1 MTLAAV
7 LATAVSSAACGPSQQ
22 KARALPAHPEAPA
35 RKVGKGYVVTVPPE
49 GIVVGADDKHKAVK
63 PKVTEDFEGP
73 PTSNDWWS
81 SLIWQFEA
89 KEPYSY
95 EMFPHPF
102 ALRARGDGLAVGY
115 SDKAQINGRQY
126 MFPYE
131 RDLVVGLAGLES
143 PDTRVAS
150 YSDWAVT
157 ADWRSGANR
166 LRATFGHGLPF
177 VYFERKGDAP
187 VSIKVSRFRKS
198 SDKSDDKGDSGEG
211 GDVEMWSEGG
221 GVMAITVGG
230 HHYGLFAPTTA
241 SWTRKGDTFSSTLDG
256 KDYFSVAVLPDRKPE
271 TLKLF
276 REHAYAFVTDT
287 RVSWT
292 YDEKKAELTT
302 HFAVKAAL
310 KDQGKGLSPEPLL
323 ALYRHQW
330 LHTANKLLP
339 YEYASPR
346 GAMKV
351 LAGDGFETKMSFG
364 GVLPVMPVVDS
375 VDKSLLEKYVR
386 EVAWQS
392 DLFPVGLQPKPD
404 RDTYWTGKSLGKVA
418 TVMQLADQIGDR
430 KDHDLLLRALEN
442 ELQDWFDGEAPKLFY
457 YDKTW
462 ATIVGVPTSYDS
474 DAALND
480 HHFHYG
486 YFVQAA
492 AAIARYDAAWAKRWG
507 SFVDMLAKDAAN
519 PSRDDTRFP
528 FLRYMDPYAGH
539 GWANGPAQYHDG
551 NNEESSSEDMN
562 FSTGLILWGA
572 VTGNTLLRD
581 TGIFLYA
588 TTLEAI
594 EQYWFDADHAVF
606 PKGFDFPCVG
616 MVWSAGGK
624 FDTWWDSNPIMIHGI
639 NYLPFQGGSLYL
651 GRRPELVAREYEAL
665 MSRTKNAVYT
675 WRDYALMYLALAD
688 GKRAAQELEKDTYLE
703 PEFGDSRALMYTWIR
718 ALAAYGNVDASVT
731 ADAPTYA
738 VFKNDEAR
746 SYVAY
751 NPGAEP
757 ATVTFSDG
765 TKLEVPPKE
774 LKETTGAAPAAGGD
788 EAPKPHKAAHKEHKA
803 SEEPKPHEEAEA
815 PAEPPPP
822 PHKEHKARKASE
834 EPKAHEEPKPHE
846 EPKAEAPAAPPP
858 RQKSKSGR
866 PLLPADD

>member
-1 MTLAAV
+1 MFLRLRSFALHLQAMTLAAV
-7 LATAVSSAACGPSQQ
+7 LVTLAVCAGCGPSQL
-22 KARALPAHPEAPA
+22 KARTIPEPPDSPA
-35 RKVGKGYVVTVPPE
+35 RKVGKGFVVTKAPE
-49 GIVVGADDKHKAVK
+49 GIVVGADDKHQAVK

-115 SDKAQINGRQY
+115 SDRAVVKGRQY

-131 RDLVVGLAGLES
+131 RDLVVGLAGLAS
-143 PDTRVAS
+143 PDTRVAG

-157 ADWRSGANR
+157 ADWRTGNDR
-166 LRATFGHGLPF
+166 LRATFGHGMPF
-177 VYFERKGDAP
+177 VYFERKGTAP
-187 VSIKVSRFRKS
+187 VEIKVSRFRKT
-198 SDKSDDKGDSGEG
+198 DEKPDDKDQGDEG
-211 GDVEMWSEGG
+211 GAKGEVEMWSEGG
-221 GVMAITVGG
+221 GVMGITVGE
-230 HHYGLFAPTTA
+230 HHYAFFAPTTA

-276 REHAYAFVTDT
+276 REHAYAFVTET
-287 RVSWT
+287 RVSWS
-292 YDEKKAELTT
+292 YDEKKAELTSR
-302 HFAVKAAL
+302 FAVKSSL
-310 KDQGKGLSPEPLL
+310 KEAGKGLSPQPLL

-330 LHTANKLLP
+330 LHTAQKMLP

-346 GAMKV
+346 GAMK
-351 LAGDGFETKMSFG
+351 LFAGDAFETKVVFG
-364 GVLPVMPVVDS
+364 GVLPVMPVVAT
-375 VDKSLLEKYVR
+375 VDHALLEKYVR
-386 EVAWQS
+386 EVAWAS

-404 RDTYWTGKSLGKVA
+404 RDTYWTGKSLGRVS
-418 TVMQLADQIGDR
+418 TVMQLADQIGDK
-430 KDHDLLLRALEN
+430 KDYAFMLRALEN
-442 ELQDWFDGEAPKLFY
+442 ELQDWFDGQAPKLFY

-462 ATIVGVPTSYDS
+462 ATVVGVPSSYDS

-486 YFVQAA
+486 YFLQAA
-492 AAIARYDAAWAKRWG
+492 AAIARYDVAWGKRWAP
-507 SFVDMLAKDAAN
+507 FIEVLAKDAAN
-519 PSRDDTRFP
+519 PVREDTRFP
-528 FLRYMDPYAGH
+528 FLRYMDAYAGH

-572 VTGNTLLRD
+572 VTGNKVLRD
-581 TGIFLYA
+581 TGIFLFA
-588 TTLEAI
+588 NTLEAI

-651 GRRPELVAREYEAL
+651 GRRPELVEREYDAL
-665 MSRTKNAVYT
+665 LERSRHEIFT

-688 GKRAAQELEKDTYLE
+688 GQRASDELDRDSYLQ
-703 PEFGDSRALMYTWIR
+703 PEFGDSRALTHAWVR
-718 ALAAYGNVDASVT
+718 GLAELGNVDTTVT
-731 ADAPTYA
+731 ADVPTYA
-738 VFKNDEAR
+738 VFKKVKKNGFVR
-746 SYVAY
+746 SYVAF
-751 NPGAEP
+751 NPTDAP
-757 ATVTFSDG
+757 RTVTFSDG
-765 TKLEVPPKE
+765 TKLDVPAKGMVAKE
-774 LKETTGAAPAAGGD
+774 PPLRAPAD
-788 EAPKPHKAAHKEHKA
+788 E
-803 SEEPKPHEEAEA
+803 
-815 PAEPPPP
+815 
-822 PHKEHKARKASE
+822 
-834 EPKAHEEPKPHE
+834 
-846 EPKAEAPAAPPP
+846 
-858 RQKSKSGR
+858 
-866 PLLPADD
+866 

>member
-1 MTLAAV
+1 MSPRLRPLTLAVVLVVVLAAV
-7 LATAVSSAACGPSQQ
+7 SLAACGPSQLT
-22 KARALPAHPEAPA
+22 ARPIPAAPDSPAH
-35 RKVGKGYVVTVPPE
+35 KVGKGFVVTVPPA
-49 GIVVGADDKHKAVK
+49 GIVVGANDKHEPVK

-95 EMFPHPF
+95 EMFPHPL

-115 SDKAQINGRQY
+115 SDKAVIKGRQY

-131 RDLVVGLAGLES
+131 RDLVVGLQGLAS

-157 ADWRSGANR
+157 ADWRSGGNR
-166 LRATFGHGLPF
+166 LRATFGHGLPY
-177 VYFERKGDAP
+177 VYFERKGAAP
-187 VSIKVSRFRKS
+187 VTIKVSRFRKA
-198 SDKSDDKGDSGEG
+198 DDKPDDQGDHGGGE
-211 GDVEMWSEGG
+211 VEMWSEGG
-221 GVMAITVGG
+221 GVMGISVGE
-230 HHYGLFAPTTA
+230 HHYAFFAPTSAT
-241 SWTRKGDTFSSTLDG
+241 WTRKGDTFSSTLDG

-276 REHAYAFVTDT
+276 REHAYAFVTET
-287 RVSWT
+287 RVSWA
-292 YDEKKAELTT
+292 YDEKKAELTSR
-302 HFAVKAAL
+302 FATKTTL
-310 KDQGKGLSPEPLL
+310 KDTGKGLSATPLL

-330 LHTANKLLP
+330 LHTTSKFLP
-339 YEYASPR
+339 FEYASPR

-351 LAGDGFETKMSFG
+351 IAAEGFETKLSFG
-364 GVLPVMPVVDS
+364 GVLPVMPVVEG
-375 VDKSLLEKYVR
+375 VDHSLLEKYVR
-386 EVAWQS
+386 EVAWAP

-404 RDTYWTGKSLGKVA
+404 RDTYWTGKSLGRVA
-418 TVMQLADQIGDR
+418 TVMQIADAISDKKDR
-430 KDHDLLLRALEN
+430 DFLLRALEN

-507 SFVDMLAKDAAN
+507 PFVELLVRDAAN
-519 PSRDDTRFP
+519 PNRDEPRFP

-572 VTGNTLLRD
+572 MTGNKVLRD

-588 TTLEAI
+588 NTLEAI
-594 EQYWFDADHAVF
+594 EQYWFDADRAVF

-651 GRRPELVAREYEAL
+651 GRRPELVAREYDAL
-665 MSRTKNAVYT
+665 MKRTRNEVFT
-675 WRDYALMYLALAD
+675 WRDYALMYLALSD
-688 GKRAAQELEKDTYLE
+688 GPRAAAELDKDTYLE
-703 PEFGDSRALMYTWIR
+703 PEFGDSRALTHTWVR
-718 ALAAYGNVDASVT
+718 ALAELGNVDASVT
-731 ADAPTYA
+731 ADVPTYA
-738 VFKNDEAR
+738 VFQKKAGK
-746 SYVAY
+746 SYVAF
-751 NPGAEP
+751 NPGTA
-757 ATVTFSDG
+757 AKTVTFSDG
-765 TKLEVPPKE
+765 VKLQVPAKE
-774 LKETTGAAPAAGGD
+774 LVLKEPTSKAP
-788 EAPKPHKAAHKEHKA
+788 
-803 SEEPKPHEEAEA
+803 S
-815 PAEPPPP
+815 
-822 PHKEHKARKASE
+822 
-834 EPKAHEEPKPHE
+834 
-846 EPKAEAPAAPPP
+846 
-858 RQKSKSGR
+858 
-866 PLLPADD
+866 DDD